1 MNVKKTKH
9 MIKNSNQTTSNEDW
23 KKILTVDNRGRV
35 IDELDNYVKYLEN
48 HPKYAGKFKYNE
60 LSDTHEFDGKCI
72 TEGNICS
79 ICIDTD
85 TDMKLHKIKYINQAV
100 DYICEKNPY
109 NPVVDYLNSLKW
121 DGEERIATI
130 FNKCFGVED
139 NEVVRAMAKSWFC
152 GAVRRMFEPGC
163 ELTNLLVIANDK
175 YQEVCIFCSDIAK
188 RFFNQ
193 YPVYR
198 HSKNKKFFLYG
209 AVSGS
214 WIVCA
219 ECDWYSIRK
228 PIDKIRAD
236 ILYTNED
243 TLYGRTSKRKC
254 SFIID
259 AYRPD
264 TLQQLSY
271 HTSDRIS
278 ILMADGDYH
287 AYDMGKILTEDVV
300 DQLWA
305 EAVHYYKSGVEYDH
319 QFTPDWELYDDY
331 IKYTDNIIADA
342 KKNLKQ

>member
-1 MNVKKTKH
+1 MTKYLE
-9 MIKNSNQTTSNEDW
+9 KAPSNEDW

-60 LSDTHEFDGKCI
+60 LYSTHEFDGKCI
-72 TEGNICS
+72 TKGNIYS

-85 TDMKLHKIKYINQAV
+85 TDMNLHKIRYIKQAV
-100 DYICEKNPY
+100 DQVCEKNPY
-109 NPVVDYLNSLKW
+109 NPVVDYLNSLNW

-163 ELTNLLVIANDK
+163 ELTNLMVIANDK
-175 YQEVCIFCSDIAK
+175 YQEVCLFCYDISK
-188 RFFNQ
+188 GFFEQ

-198 HSKNKKFFLYG
+198 HSKNKKLFLYG
-209 AVSGS
+209 AVRQ

-228 PIDKIRAD
+228 PIDKIRTD
-236 ILYTNED
+236 MLCTNED
-243 TLYGRTSKRKC
+243 TLYGRTYKRRC

-259 AYRPD
+259 AYNPD

-287 AYDMGKILTEDVV
+287 AYGMDEILTKDVV

-305 EAVHYYKSGVEYDH
+305 EAVHYYKSGIEYDH

-331 IKYTDNIIADA
+331 IKYIDNIIANA
-342 KKNLKQ
+342 KKNHKQ